1 MNIALRFWKQYT
13 HLQLVNSVALVSMGV
28 TQAIILYHLINQ
40 SDSTY
45 KGIFLRGIS
54 LIILPF
60 ASTYFASRMASYN
73 TDRLQMTL
81 LNNFSRTRT
90 NDLEQVH
97 ANAFSKAMV
106 SDMDHLF
113 QFWREL
119 FINIGLNVPI
129 LLYLVWALLSK
140 SRLTELIS
148 VSAFAM
154 ALFGFA
160 YLINRWVKIRQR
172 QHSQAY
178 LTVLDRIQNY
188 VDNALQFRLYH
199 SEAQYL
205 NGLRNSLS
213 QFGQLTAQLSQ
224 YRQMYTTTVASIL
237 LATIWG
243 GLWLLQTKADLSAAD
258 LAIATL
264 ILLEIK
270 RISAEVLNILYTY
283 QKANEG
289 AERISNWLNT
299 PLPEDATTAQP
310 MLFKPVR
317 IENLTFTYQGQ
328 AHAIRYPDLAIDIGD
343 KVWLQGYNGQGKST
357 LWKILT
363 GLYTNATTTVWIDA
377 IPQHSHGRVPFWRQV
392 AAVTEP
398 PRCYSGSL
406 WEIIGNF
413 SANREE
419 VVSWLSGR
427 QLLDHFN
434 TYPHQLDTQYDSV
447 TRNLSA
453 GQLKWLLIVQAF
465 FLNPDLLI
473 LDEPFS
479 SLDADRQQTTLSL
492 IHQLATNTTLIVI
505 SHHQLPIAF
514 TKTIQL

>member
-1 MNIALRFWKQYT
+1 MNIDLRFWKQYT
-13 HLQLVNSVALVSMGV
+13 HLQPGNSAALLSTGI
-28 TQAIILYHLINQ
+28 TQAIILYHLINH
-40 SDSTY
+40 SDGIY
-45 KGIFLRGIS
+45 KGIFFRGIS

-60 ASTYFASRMASYN
+60 ASAYFASRMASYN
-73 TDRLQMTL
+73 TNRMQLAL
-81 LNNFSRTRT
+81 LDNFSRTRT

-119 FINIGLNVPI
+119 FINVGLNAPI
-129 LLYLVWALLSK
+129 LLYLLWALCSK
-140 SRLTELIS
+140 SRFTELIGIT
-148 VSAFAM
+148 AFATI
-154 ALFGFA
+154 LFGFA
-160 YLINRWVKIRQR
+160 YLVNRWVKIHQR

-178 LTVLDRIQNY
+178 LTILDRLQNY
-188 VDNALQFRLYH
+188 VDNVLQFRLYH
-199 SEAQYL
+199 SEPFYL
-205 NGLRNSLS
+205 NGLRTSLS
-213 QFGQLTAQLSQ
+213 QFGRLTAQLSQ
-224 YRQMYTTTVASIL
+224 YRQMYTTAVASVL
-237 LATIWG
+237 LAAIWG
-243 GLWLLQTKADLSAAD
+243 GLWLLQTKADLSASD

-270 RISAEVLNILYTY
+270 RISAEVLSILYTY
-283 QKANEG
+283 QKANDG
-289 AERISNWLNT
+289 VERISTWLNA
-299 PLPEDATTAQP
+299 PLPDEVATAQP
-310 MLFKPVR
+310 ILFKPVR
-317 IENLTFTYQGQ
+317 IENLTFTYQEQ
-328 AHAIRYPDLAIDIGD
+328 AQAIRYPDLAIDVGD
-343 KVWLQGYNGQGKST
+343 KVWLQGYNGRGKST
-357 LWKILT
+357 LWKVLT
-363 GLYTNATTTVWIDA
+363 GLYTNPTTTVWLDKA
-377 IPQHSHGRVPFWRQV
+377 PRHSYGRIPFWRQV

-419 VVSWLSGR
+419 VVSWLSDR

-492 IHQLATNTTLIVI
+492 IRHLSANTTVIVI